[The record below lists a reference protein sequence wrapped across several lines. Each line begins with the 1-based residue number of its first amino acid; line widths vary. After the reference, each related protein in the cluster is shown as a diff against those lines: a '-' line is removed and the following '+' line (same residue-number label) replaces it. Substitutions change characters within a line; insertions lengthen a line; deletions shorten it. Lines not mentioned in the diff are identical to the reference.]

1 MAMSLERENRFEQ
14 RMDKFK
20 SIIRKHEQDEI
31 RKIKQKSTDEVDFET
46 NKIMNEAREI
56 EGEHFLKKVKNV

>member
-1 MAMSLERENRFEQ
+1 MAMSLERENRFEE

-20 SIIRKHEQDEI
+20 SIIRKHENDEI
-31 RKIKQKSTDEVDFET
+31 RKIKQKSSDEVEFET

-56 EGEHFLKKVKNV
+56 EGEHFQKKVKNV